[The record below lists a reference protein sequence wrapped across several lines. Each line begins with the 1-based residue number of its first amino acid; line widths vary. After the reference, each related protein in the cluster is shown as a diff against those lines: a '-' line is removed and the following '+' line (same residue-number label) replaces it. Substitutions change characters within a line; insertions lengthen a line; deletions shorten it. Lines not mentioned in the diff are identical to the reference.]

1 MSNIQNIKNEPR
13 NLLLALTPQTCMSI
27 LQYIYVSNIFDL
39 FHHAKGNMHHA
50 SSTILGSNFDIEV
63 LDICESRNWVEQFM
77 LQNLGTYFT
86 WSLGDVSAIDF
97 FQDIKVSDLQLNPNQ
112 WP

>member
-1 MSNIQNIKNEPR
+1 MMQHIYSTYNAGILEMSNQGKKKTQRWMSNIQNIKNEPR
-13 NLLLALTPQTCMSI
+13 NILLALTPQTCMSI

-63 LDICESRNWVEQFM
+63 LDICESRN
-77 LQNLGTYFT
+77 
-86 WSLGDVSAIDF
+86 
-97 FQDIKVSDLQLNPNQ
+97 
-112 WP
+112 